1 MKNSISITIELIEIM
16 FVCGSVLLVNSHY
29 IAGTIIVCLS
39 VLGGMARFGAKMNLE
54 SERLKGQDENVNK
67 IKDAIYKA
75 SNMIAQSPVDND
87 VIKH

>member
-1 MKNSISITIELIEIM
+1 
-16 FVCGSVLLVNSHY
+16 
-29 IAGTIIVCLS
+29 
-39 VLGGMARFGAKMNLE
+39 MNLE